1 MRSSRAIWIFV
12 VLIFLLPAI
21 AYALM
26 NWYENK
32 YEKLP
37 VYNVAPDYSQNL
49 LVKLSSFSFINQD
62 ARKLNGDDWDNKI
75 LIVDFFF
82 THCPSICPK
91 MTNSLSEVN
100 EYFKNNNSIQLAS
113 FTVDPGNDSSAQLK
127 KYAAQFNLD
136 TKHWNLITGSKKD
149 IYKLARNGFAIVA
162 TDGDGGPE
170 DFIHSDKIVLVDTK
184 KNIRGYYDGTNATEI
199 KKLIT
204 DIKKL
209 QNEN

>member
-1 MRSSRAIWIFV
+1 MRSAKAIWVFIA
-12 VLIFLLPAI
+12 LIFIVPVI

-37 VYNVAPDYSQNL
+37 VYTSPSGNENL
-49 LVKLSSFSFINQD
+49 LTQLSSFNFVNQD
-62 ARKLNGDDWDNKI
+62 GRKLNSNDWNNKI
-75 LIVDFFF
+75 LVVDFFF

-91 MTNSLSEVN
+91 MTKSLKQVSDN
-100 EYFKNNNSIQLAS
+100 FKNDTLIQLVS
-113 FTVDPGNDSSAQLK
+113 FTVDPESDSSTQLK
-127 KYAAQFNLD
+127 KYAARFDINS
-136 TKHWNLITGSKKD
+136 KHWNFITGDKKD

-162 TDGDGGPE
+162 TDGDGGPD
-170 DFIHSDKIVLVDTK
+170 DFIHSDKIVLTDAK
-184 KNIRGYYDGTNATEI
+184 KNIRGYYEGTNADEI

-209 QNEN
+209 ENEN